1 MEENLL
7 KSYLKFLIPTIATMT
22 LFSSYTMVDGIFV
35 GQGVGEKGLSAVNL
49 AMPYVA
55 LSFAIAILVS
65 VGALN
70 IISYHLGR
78 NEKEKANE
86 FFSMTVVS
94 SLIVGIVITVSSY
107 LFLDE
112 LIQFLGA
119 DAEIFPFLKEYIR
132 IIIAFIPFYIISYV
146 FEVMIKADGFPQLST
161 VFMLGSAVTNIVLDY
176 VFIFKMDMGI
186 SGAAIA
192 TGLAQVLPTIAY
204 LIHFL
209 SKKSRLKFSKFEL
222 DFSMFRK
229 ILSYGFPASLAEFST
244 GFIIL
249 LFNNKIG
256 DLYGLHGLGSF
267 SVIAYILTFVV
278 NTMLAINQAS
288 QPLLAYH
295 YGAKQY
301 SNIGRLRK
309 YMMMTVGLFSI
320 IFFALIQ
327 VTPEFFVN
335 VFISD
340 YTQDFLNFSVKVLKI
355 FSLSFL
361 VLGFNICIGG
371 YMTAVHKPK
380 YDMYINLL
388 RGYILISLFL
398 FIIPKIFGAASV
410 WYVLLISDL
419 TCLIVSLYLLK
430 VEVKELSFQEKGVTA

>member
-1 MEENLL
+1 MKENLL

-55 LSFAIAILVS
+55 LSFAIAILLS

-209 SKKSRLKFSKFEL
+209 SKKSRLKFSKFDL
-222 DFSMFRK
+222 DFSMFKK

-398 FIIPKIFGAASV
+398 FIIPEIFGAASV